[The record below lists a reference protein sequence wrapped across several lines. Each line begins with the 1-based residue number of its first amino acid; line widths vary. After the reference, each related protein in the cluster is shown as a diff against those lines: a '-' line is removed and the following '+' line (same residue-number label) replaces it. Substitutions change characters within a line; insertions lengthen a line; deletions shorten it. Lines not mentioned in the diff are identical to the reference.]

1 MGDVFPF
8 SHCQGHVARQLNPFL
23 RRNAMKA
30 IRIALAV
37 IILVAAAVVAP
48 MVVTA
53 VTPSQ
58 TANACDIGVSC

>member
-1 MGDVFPF
+1 MKV
-8 SHCQGHVARQLNPFL
+8 L
-23 RRNAMKA
+23 R
-30 IRIALAV
+30 ITLAV
-37 IILVAAAVVAP
+37 IVLVAAAIVAP